1 MPLDPILEGSLSRH
15 APDSIVMPWEAG
27 RGEKEESIIQRYVN
41 KYVKGAM
48 VLIFLNAL
56 SLAPVVRR

>member
-1 MPLDPILEGSLSRH
+1 
-15 APDSIVMPWEAG
+15 MPWEASH
-27 RGEKEESIIQRYVN
+27 GEREESIIQRYVN
-41 KYVKGAM
+41 KYVKGLM